1 MDPLRVVVVAAGSH
15 IFGAAHAPALEALG
29 VQVVGVQDLSRARAE
44 EVAGPRGWPVFDS
57 LGELLSLD
65 ADLAVVCAPHP
76 LHAELVSACLA
87 AGLHVLV
94 EKPLAARA
102 GEGRRLVDQA
112 RAAGLVLAV
121 PLQHRLRREVQ
132 EAKRLI
138 GSGRLGSLRRAVVV
152 SSYPKASA
160 YYTDT
165 SWRGTWQGEGGGVL
179 LNQGQ
184 HDVDT
189 LVHLVGMPVRLYAAA
204 RTAVHPIET
213 EDTVE
218 VLFEWPEGLLGS
230 LHVTSAAAHGR
241 NRIEITGSRGMLRIL
256 PHGLEIV
263 DNARCF
269 DEFARQTADHFAPFP
284 QGPPRFIE
292 GGEGTHEG
300 IYRDL
305 LAALATGRQPAAPA
319 EDALRA
325 LEVVNAAAVS
335 AARREP
341 VDLPLPDSAFDTVI
355 DAGIRQSAGAHL
367 RQ

>member
-1 MDPLRVVVVAAGSH
+1 MDQHRVVVVAAGSH
-15 IFGAAHAPALEALG
+15 IFGAAHAPALESLE
-29 VQVVGVQDLSRARAE
+29 VEVVGLQDLSRERAE
-44 EVAGPRGWPVFDS
+44 EVARPRGWPVFDS
-57 LGELLSLD
+57 LEELLALD

-76 LHAELVSACLA
+76 LHGELVAKCLA
-87 AGLHVLV
+87 ARLHVLV

-102 GEGRRLVDQA
+102 GEGRRMVDQA

-132 EAKRLI
+132 EAKRI
-138 GSGRLGSLRRAVVV
+138 IDSGRLGPLRRAVVV

-189 LVHLVGMPVRLYAAA
+189 LIHLVGMPLRLYAAA
-204 RTAVHPIET
+204 RTVVHPIET

-230 LHVTSAAAHGR
+230 LHVTSAAAHGD

-263 DNARCF
+263 DNLECF
-269 DEFARQTADHFAPFP
+269 DEFARQAADHFAPFP
-284 QGPPRFIE
+284 QGSPRFIE

-305 LAALATGRQPAAPA
+305 LAALATGKPPVAPA

-335 AARREP
+335 AERREA

-355 DAGIRQSAGAHL
+355 EAGIRQSVGTRRRL
-367 RQ
+367 